1 MNFSYYPG
9 CTLKNKA
16 QDLDRYARLSAEK
29 LGIQSGDRV
38 RITTPSGSIGATA
51 NVTATVFPGVVHMY
65 HGNEKANTSYL
76 MNHDFLDPLSGYP
89 GYKSFPC
96 RVEKEV

>member
-29 LGIQSGDRV
+29 LGI
-38 RITTPSGSIGATA
+38 
-51 NVTATVFPGVVHMY
+51 HL
-65 HGNEKANTSYL
+65 EKAPPQHCHSGIS
-76 MNHDFLDPLSGYP
+76 HSEKPSFSAARRPALSSCAPFVLSVQP
-89 GYKSFPC
+89 GK
-96 RVEKEV
+96 